1 MNHRARH
8 AAIPLAGALALA
20 ATTVVA
26 PPAMAQTM
34 IAAKPDQPAIVIQ
47 QSDIKWNGRPG
58 SNRVSTLVG
67 GGPTPGRVISITD
80 WVSGQ
85 ISHPHYHQ
93 RDRTF
98 IVLKGHWDFSSGP
111 SDNVNGMK
119 ALPEGTIIH
128 VPAGTPFKDGCKQAP
143 CLILTFGE
151 SGYPSNYVDESG
163 KDLPPAPRPQ
173 AAR

>member
-1 MNHRARH
+1 MDHRANH
-8 AAIPLAGALALA
+8 AAIPLAGMALAILA
-20 ATTVVA
+20 IAS
-26 PPAMAQTM
+26 PAMAQTAT
-34 IAAKPDQPAIVIQ
+34 AAKLDQPAIVIQ

-58 SNRVSTLVG
+58 ANRVSTLYG
-67 GGPTPGRVISITD
+67 GGPTPGKVISITD

-111 SDNVNGMK
+111 KDDVNAMK
-119 ALPEGTIIH
+119 ALPEGTVIH
-128 VPAGTPFKDGCKQAP
+128 VRAGTPFKDGCKQAP
-143 CLILTFGE
+143 CLILTVGE
-151 SGYPSNYVDESG
+151 SGYPSSYVDENG

-173 AAR
+173 GAQ